1 MITVLIY
8 VVPLIISVFSLWI
21 LLVTTEEQKN
31 TYHALLFITV
41 FFVNLSYFCVAIS
54 KSTDDA
60 LLATKFTYF
69 SGTFLMLFI
78 IKCMLQICNIKVKH
92 IWFVPLVLLNMEIM
106 ISVFTA
112 GYTPWHYISAV
123 RAEENGVVYL
133 AKVYGPHHTL
143 YTVTLIISMLI
154 PMAIVIWAFI
164 NRKKV
169 SWIYALLLA
178 LMELLTVVIYFGE
191 RYVGLRAEFLPYAYA
206 FDEIVI
212 LYILKRAAIYDVN
225 ANVELSFANTD
236 DHGYVILSATRKYMG
251 SDEVARMYFPEVN
264 NLEIDCEIKDPF
276 LRDEFGDWILESREH
291 SVPPKL
297 YERCGDIVKVTVRPF
312 YAKDGRKNLGFILQ
326 IVDDSETQK
335 YISRLKESKEFAED
349 MAKRADAANK
359 SKSEFLAGI
368 SHEIRTPINAVLGFD
383 EMIIRESTE
392 EKIKNYAVDI
402 KKSGTTMLGL
412 INDLLDLSKIESGKM
427 ELVPTNFNLVVLLN
441 EVINMTSV
449 RAQDKGLDFKIEIDN
464 SIPKNLYGDEVR
476 LKQIM
481 VNILTNAVKYTE
493 TGTVT
498 LIMNYRKVSLDKINL
513 YVAVADTG
521 IGMKEDT
528 IKQLFEPYQRIDE
541 VKNRYIEGTGLGMS
555 ITHKLLALMNS
566 NLDVMSV
573 YGEGS
578 RFSFEVELSVV
589 GDEVIG
595 NLEDSFRE
603 LHESLKEYKA
613 SFTAPDA
620 QVLIVDDTKVN
631 IKIFK
636 GLLKHTLV
644 KIDEALSGMEA
655 IELTRLKK
663 YDVIFI
669 DHMMPNMD
677 GIETFRAIK
686 SEEDNLNHYTP
697 MIMLTANVSSNS
709 REYYSSVG
717 FDDFMGKP
725 IDPILLEAMLKRFL

>member
-8 VVPLIISVFSLWI
+8 VIPLIISVFALWI
-21 LLVTTEEQKN
+21 LLIATEGQKN

-69 SGTFLMLFI
+69 SGTFLMLFV

-106 ISVFTA
+106 VSVFTA
-112 GYTPWHYISAV
+112 GFTPWHYISAV
-123 RAEENGVVYL
+123 RAEENGFVYL

-143 YTVTLIISMLI
+143 YTVTLIISMII

-191 RYVGLRAEFLPYAYA
+191 RSIGLKAELLPYAYV

-225 ANVELSFANTD
+225 ANVELSFAHTD
-236 DHGYVILSATRKYMG
+236 DHGYVILSAARKYMG

-264 NLEIDCEIKDPF
+264 NLEIDCDIKDPF
-276 LRDEFGDWILESREH
+276 LRDEFGDWILESLEH
-291 SVPPKL
+291 SVSPKL

-312 YAKDGRKNLGFILQ
+312 YAKDGRKPLGFILQ
-326 IVDDSETQK
+326 VVDDSETQK

-383 EMIIRESTE
+383 EMIIRESSE

-441 EVINMTSV
+441 EIISMISV

-498 LIMNYRKVSLDKINL
+498 LVMNYRKVSLDKINL

-578 RFSFEVELSVV
+578 RFSFEVELSVA

-709 REYYSSVG
+709 KEYYSSVG

>member
-1 MITVLIY
+1 
-8 VVPLIISVFSLWI
+8 
-21 LLVTTEEQKN
+21 
-31 TYHALLFITV
+31 
-41 FFVNLSYFCVAIS
+41 
-54 KSTDDA
+54 
-60 LLATKFTYF
+60 
-69 SGTFLMLFI
+69 
-78 IKCMLQICNIKVKH
+78 
-92 IWFVPLVLLNMEIM
+92 MEIM